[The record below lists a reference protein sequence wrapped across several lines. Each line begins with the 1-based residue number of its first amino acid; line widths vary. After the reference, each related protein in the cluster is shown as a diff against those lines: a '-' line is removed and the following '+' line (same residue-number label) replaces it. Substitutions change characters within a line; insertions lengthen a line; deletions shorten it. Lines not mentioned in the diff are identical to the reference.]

1 VVLVRIEPSGLR
13 LEVPDGESVAEAAW
27 RQGYHWPTTCWG
39 QADCMVCRVEVIEGA
54 DAVRDAG
61 PEEVGAVRHKL
72 PPSLHRPATRL
83 ACRLEVTGI
92 GVVLRKQGVR
102 PPAPPAAGDDEGTR
116 GARPPGAGDDEG
128 TREPRPPG
136 AGDDG

>member
-1 VVLVRIEPSGLR
+1 MVLVRIEPSGLR

-54 DAVRDAG
+54 DAVRDAR
-61 PEEVGAVRHKL
+61 PEEVGAVRRKL
-72 PPSLHRPATRL
+72 PPSLRRPGTRL

-92 GVVLRKQGVR
+92 GVVLRKEGVR
-102 PPAPPAAGDDEGTR
+102 PPTPR
-116 GARPPGAGDDEG
+116 GARDDADADGD
-128 TREPRPPG
+128 
-136 AGDDG
+136 GDG